1 MEAKSLMANSKP
13 KVILSAAI
21 TLDGKIGQKNKH
33 IVLSSKSDKIRVH
46 KLRSKSDAILVGKN
60 TVEQDD
66 PLLTVRYAKGKNPI
80 RIILDSHGTI
90 KNNSRIIKTCKRVP
104 TIIVTSEIISKSNL
118 NRLQKLPIDVIICGK
133 NQVNITKLLSILSKK
148 GIETILLEGGGT
160 LNRSFLKKNLIDEM
174 VIALTP
180 YVLGSENTVSL
191 FEGLSFPSLK
201 MKLPLKLKNVQKN
214 VNEIILNYK
223 L

>member
-1 MEAKSLMANSKP
+1 MVKSKP
-13 KVILSAAI
+13 KITLSAAI
-21 TLDGKIGQKNKH
+21 TLDGKIGQKTKK

-66 PLLTVRYAKGKNPI
+66 PLLTVRCTKGKNPI

-90 KNNSRIIKTCKRVP
+90 KNNSRIIKTCKSIP

-118 NRLQKLPIDVIICGK
+118 NRLQKLPIDVIVCGK
-133 NQVNITKLLSILSKK
+133 NQVNITSLLSILSKK
-148 GIETILLEGGGT
+148 GIMTILLEGGGT
-160 LNRSFLKKNLIDEM
+160 LNRSFLKNNLINEM
-174 VIALTP
+174 IIALTP
-180 YVLGSENTVSL
+180 YVLGSKNTISL
-191 FEGLSFPSLK
+191 FEGISFPSLK
-201 MKLPLKLKNVQKN
+201 MKFPLKLKNVQKCG
-214 VNEIILNYK
+214 NEIILYYK

>member
-1 MEAKSLMANSKP
+1 MANSKP
-13 KVILSAAI
+13 KVTLSAAI

-33 IVLSSKSDKIRVH
+33 IVLSSKADKIRVH

-104 TIIVTSEIISKSNL
+104 TIIVTSEIISKPNL
-118 NRLQKLPIDVIICGK
+118 NRLRKLPIDVIICGK
-133 NQVNITKLLSILSKK
+133 NQVNLTKLLPVLSKK
-148 GIETILLEGGGT
+148 GIKTVLLEGGGT

-174 VIALTP
+174 IIALTP
-180 YVLGSENTVSL
+180 YVLGSKNTVSL

-201 MKLPLKLKNVQKN
+201 IKFPLKLKNVQKN
-214 VNEIILNYK
+214 GNEIILNYK
-223 L
+223 I

>member
-1 MEAKSLMANSKP
+1 MLVANSKP
-13 KVILSAAI
+13 KVTLSAAI

-66 PLLTVRYAKGKNPI
+66 PLLTVRYVKGKNPI

-90 KNNSRIIKTCKRVP
+90 KNDSKIIKTSKRDP

-118 NRLQKLPIDVIICGK
+118 NRLRKLPVDVIICGK
-133 NQVNITKLLSILSKK
+133 NQVNLTKLLPILLKK
-148 GIETILLEGGGT
+148 GIKTVLLEGGGT

-174 VIALTP
+174 IIALTP
-180 YVLGSENTVSL
+180 YVLGTENTINL
-191 FEGLSFPSLK
+191 FEGISFPSK
-201 MKLPLKLKNVQKN
+201 FKTPLKLKNVQKSS
-214 VNEIILNYK
+214 NEIILHYK
-223 L
+223 F

>member
-1 MEAKSLMANSKP
+1 MVNSKP

-21 TLDGKIGQKNKH
+21 TLDGKIGQKNKQV
-33 IVLSSKSDKIRVH
+33 VLSSKSDKIRVH

-90 KNNSRIIKTCKRVP
+90 KNNSRIIKTCKHVP
-104 TIIVTSEIISKSNL
+104 TIIVTSELVSKSNL
-118 NRLQKLPIDVIICGK
+118 TRLQKLPIDVIVCGK
-133 NQVNITKLLSILSKK
+133 SQVNITKLLSILSKEGVK
-148 GIETILLEGGGT
+148 TILLEGGGT
-160 LNRSFLKKNLIDEM
+160 LNSSFLKKNLIDEM
-174 VIALTP
+174 IIALTP
-180 YVLGSENTVSL
+180 YILGSENTVSL

-201 MKLPLKLKNVQKN
+201 TKLALKLKKVQKSG
-214 VNEIILNYK
+214 NEIILNYK
-223 L
+223 I

>member
-1 MEAKSLMANSKP
+1 MANSKP
-13 KVILSAAI
+13 KVTLSAAI
-21 TLDGKIGQKNKH
+21 TLDGKIGQKNKQ
-33 IVLSSKSDKIRVH
+33 IVLSSKADKIRVH

-90 KNNSRIIKTCKRVP
+90 KNTSRIIKTCKRVP
-104 TIIVTSEIISKSNL
+104 TIIVTSEIISKPNL
-118 NRLQKLPIDVIICGK
+118 NRLQKLPLDVIICGK
-133 NQVNITKLLSILSKK
+133 NQVNLTKLLPVLSKK
-148 GIETILLEGGGT
+148 GIKTVLLEGGGT

-174 VIALTP
+174 IIALTP
-180 YVLGSENTVSL
+180 YVLGSKNTISL

-201 MKLPLKLKNVQKN
+201 IKFPLKLKNIQKN
-214 VNEIILNYK
+214 GNEIILNYK
-223 L
+223 I

>member
-1 MEAKSLMANSKP
+1 MANSKP
-13 KVILSAAI
+13 KITLSAAI

-33 IVLSSKSDKIRVH
+33 IVLSSKADKIRVH

-90 KNNSRIIKTCKRVP
+90 KNTSKIIKTCKRVP
-104 TIIVTSEIISKSNL
+104 TIIVTCEIISKPNL
-118 NRLQKLPIDVIICGK
+118 NRLRKLPLDVIICGK
-133 NQVNITKLLSILSKK
+133 TQVNLTKLLPVLSKK
-148 GIETILLEGGGT
+148 GIKTVLLEGGGT

-174 VIALTP
+174 IIALTP
-180 YVLGSENTVSL
+180 YVLGSKNTISL

-201 MKLPLKLKNVQKN
+201 MKFPLKLKNVQKN
-214 VNEIILNYK
+214 GNEIILNYK
-223 L
+223 I

>member
-1 MEAKSLMANSKP
+1 MANSKP

-148 GIETILLEGGGT
+148 GIKTILLEGGGT

-191 FEGLSFPSLK
+191 FEGISFPSLK
-201 MKLPLKLKNVQKN
+201 MKLPLKLKKVQKSG
-214 VNEIILNYK
+214 NEIILNYK

>member
-1 MEAKSLMANSKP
+1 MVNSKP

-33 IVLSSKSDKIRVH
+33 IILSSKSDKIRVH
-46 KLRSKSDAILVGKN
+46 KLRSKFDAILIGKN

-66 PLLTVRYAKGKNPI
+66 PLLTVRYVKGKNPI

-90 KNNSRIIKTCKRVP
+90 KNDSKIIKTCKRVS

-118 NRLQKLPIDVIICGK
+118 NRLQKLPVDVIICGK

-148 GIETILLEGGGT
+148 GIKTILLEGGGT
-160 LNRSFLKKNLIDEM
+160 LNRSFLKKNLINEM

-201 MKLPLKLKNVQKN
+201 IKLPLKLKKVQKN
-214 VNEIILNYK
+214 GNEIILNYK

>member
-1 MEAKSLMANSKP
+1 MLVANSKP
-13 KVILSAAI
+13 KITLSAAI

-33 IVLSSKSDKIRVH
+33 IVLSSKADKIRVH

-90 KNNSRIIKTCKRVP
+90 KNTSRIVKTCKRVP
-104 TIIVTSEIISKSNL
+104 TIIVTSEIISKPNL
-118 NRLQKLPIDVIICGK
+118 NRLRKLPVDVIICGK
-133 NQVNITKLLSILSKK
+133 NQVNLTKLLPVLSKK
-148 GIETILLEGGGT
+148 GIKTVLLEGGAP

-174 VIALTP
+174 IIALTP
-180 YVLGSENTVSL
+180 YVLGSKNTVSL

-201 MKLPLKLKNVQKN
+201 IKFPLKLKNVQKN
-214 VNEIILNYK
+214 GNEIILNYK
-223 L
+223 I

>member
-1 MEAKSLMANSKP
+1 MLMVNSKP
-13 KVILSAAI
+13 KVTLSAAI
-21 TLDGKIGQKNKH
+21 TLDGKIGQKNKQ

-60 TVEQDD
+60 TVQQDD
-66 PLLTVRYAKGKNPI
+66 PLLTVRYTKGKNPI

-90 KNNSRIIKTCKRVP
+90 KNNSKIIKTCKRVP
-104 TIIVTSEIISKSNL
+104 TMVVVSELVSKSNL
-118 NRLQKLPIDVIICGK
+118 NRLQKLPIDVIVCGK
-133 NQVNITKLLSILSKK
+133 TQVNITKLLTILSKK
-148 GIETILLEGGGT
+148 GIKNVLLEGGGT

-191 FEGLSFPSLK
+191 FEGISFPSLK
-201 MKLPLKLKNVQKN
+201 MKLPLKLKTVKKSG
-214 VNEIILNYK
+214 NEIILNYK
-223 L
+223 I

>member
-1 MEAKSLMANSKP
+1 MVNSKP
-13 KVILSAAI
+13 KVTLSAAI
-21 TLDGKIGQKNKH
+21 TLDGKIGQKNKQ

-60 TVEQDD
+60 TVQQDD
-66 PLLTVRYAKGKNPI
+66 PLLTVRYTKGKNPI

-90 KNNSRIIKTCKRVP
+90 KNNSKIIKTCKRVP
-104 TIIVTSEIISKSNL
+104 TMVVVSELASKSNL

-133 NQVNITKLLSILSKK
+133 TQVNITKLLTILSKK
-148 GIETILLEGGGT
+148 GIKNVLLEGGGT

-191 FEGLSFPSLK
+191 FEGISFPSLK
-201 MKLPLKLKNVQKN
+201 MKLPLKLKTVKKSG
-214 VNEIILNYK
+214 NEIILNYK
-223 L
+223 I

>member
-1 MEAKSLMANSKP
+1 MANSKP
-13 KVILSAAI
+13 KVTLSAAI
-21 TLDGKIGQKNKH
+21 TLDGKIGQKNKQ

-90 KNNSRIIKTCKRVP
+90 KNTSRIIKTSKRVP
-104 TIIVTSEIISKSNL
+104 TIIVTSEIISKPNL
-118 NRLQKLPIDVIICGK
+118 NRLKKLPVDVIICGK
-133 NQVNITKLLSILSKK
+133 NQVNLTKLLPVLSKK
-148 GIETILLEGGGT
+148 GIKTVLLEGGGT

-191 FEGLSFPSLK
+191 FEGISFPSLK
-201 MKLPLKLKNVQKN
+201 MKLPLKLKTVKKSG
-214 VNEIILNYK
+214 NEIILNYK
-223 L
+223 I

>member
-1 MEAKSLMANSKP
+1 VVNSKP
-13 KVILSAAI
+13 KIILSAAI

-33 IVLSSKSDKIRVH
+33 IVLSSKADKIRVH

-104 TIIVTSEIISKSNL
+104 TIIVTSEIISKPNL
-118 NRLQKLPIDVIICGK
+118 NRLRKLPIDVIVCGK
-133 NQVNITKLLSILSKK
+133 NQVNITKLLSVLSKK
-148 GIETILLEGGGT
+148 GIKTVLLEGGGT
-160 LNRSFLKKNLIDEM
+160 LNRSFLKKNAIDEM
-174 VIALTP
+174 IIALTP
-180 YVLGSENTVSL
+180 YVLGSKNTVSL

-201 MKLPLKLKNVQKN
+201 IKFPLKLKNVQKN
-214 VNEIILNYK
+214 GNEIILNYK
-223 L
+223 V

>member
-1 MEAKSLMANSKP
+1 MLVANSKP
-13 KVILSAAI
+13 KVTLSAAI
-21 TLDGKIGQKNKH
+21 TLDGKIGQKNKQ
-33 IVLSSKSDKIRVH
+33 IVLSSKTDKIRVH

-90 KNNSRIIKTCKRVP
+90 KNTSRIIKTCKRVP
-104 TIIVTSEIISKSNL
+104 TIIVTSEIISKPNL
-118 NRLQKLPIDVIICGK
+118 NRLQKLPLDVIICGK
-133 NQVNITKLLSILSKK
+133 NQVNLTKLLPVLSKK
-148 GIETILLEGGGT
+148 GIKTVLLEGGGT

-174 VIALTP
+174 IIALTP
-180 YVLGSENTVSL
+180 YVLGSKNTVSL

-201 MKLPLKLKNVQKN
+201 IKFPLKLKNVQKN
-214 VNEIILNYK
+214 GNEIILNYK
-223 L
+223 I

>member
-1 MEAKSLMANSKP
+1 LLVANSKP
-13 KVILSAAI
+13 KVTLSAAI
-21 TLDGKIGQKNKH
+21 TLDGKIGQKNKQ
-33 IVLSSKSDKIRVH
+33 IVLSSKADKIRVH

-90 KNNSRIIKTCKRVP
+90 KNTSRIIKTCKRVP
-104 TIIVTSEIISKSNL
+104 TIIVTSEIISKPNL
-118 NRLQKLPIDVIICGK
+118 NRLQKLPLDVIICGK
-133 NQVNITKLLSILSKK
+133 NQVNLTKLLPVLSKK
-148 GIETILLEGGGT
+148 GIKTVLLEGGGT

-174 VIALTP
+174 IIALTP
-180 YVLGSENTVSL
+180 YVLGSKNTVSL

-201 MKLPLKLKNVQKN
+201 IKFPLKLKNVQKN
-214 VNEIILNYK
+214 GNEIILNYK
-223 L
+223 I

>member
-1 MEAKSLMANSKP
+1 VANYKP
-13 KVILSAAI
+13 KITLSAAI

-33 IVLSSKSDKIRVH
+33 IVLSSKTDKIRVH

-104 TIIVTSEIISKSNL
+104 TIIVTSEIISKPNL

-133 NQVNITKLLSILSKK
+133 NQVNLTKLLSVLSKK
-148 GIETILLEGGGT
+148 GIKTILLEGGGT

-174 VIALTP
+174 IIALTP
-180 YVLGSENTVSL
+180 YVLGSKNTVSL

-201 MKLPLKLKNVQKN
+201 IKFPLKLKNVQKN
-214 VNEIILNYK
+214 GNEIILNYK
-223 L
+223 F